1 MVTPSEIIAS
11 ALGAG
16 AVASWFWYDKKRTDA
31 RLDRVESKQT
41 EHSNTLIELKSTTI
55 TESKSREI
63 SEEVAKKTQMEV
75 AEIKAMLT
83 TMMSQLH
90 TLASNLQTHTAVTK
104 ALKEHEKTNQQG
116 TD

>member
-16 AVASWFWYDKKRTDA
+16 AVATWFWYDKKRTDA
-31 RLDRVESKQT
+31 RLDKIETKQEEQSKVI
-41 EHSNTLIELKSTTI
+41 IEIKSTRI

-63 SEEVAKKTQMEV
+63 SEEVGRRYQAEV
-75 AEIKAMLT
+75 TEIKAMVT
-83 TMMSQLH
+83 TMMAQLN

-104 ALKEHEKTNQQG
+104 ALKEQEKEKQ
-116 TD
+116 